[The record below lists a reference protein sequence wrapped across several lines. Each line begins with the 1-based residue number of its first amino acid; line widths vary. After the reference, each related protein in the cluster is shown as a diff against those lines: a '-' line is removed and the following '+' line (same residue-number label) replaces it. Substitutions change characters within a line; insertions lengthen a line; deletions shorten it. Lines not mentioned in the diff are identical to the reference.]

1 MDYVHGPPLE
11 QYVKSKGRL
20 SEAEA
25 SRYIANVFEA
35 LSYLHANRIIHRDLK
50 LANILLS
57 HDLNRVMLCDFGLAA
72 HLDTLRTGKDASV
85 CGTPNYVAPELLTP
99 SALARLTPKRGQSQP
114 HKTAGNKGNKG
125 CGKAKDIGYTIS
137 ADAWSMGV
145 VLYTMLVGSGPFD
158 GEDIKRT
165 FNRIRT
171 ARFTFPIG
179 LKLSAN
185 AKSLIR
191 SLLSEDHT
199 KRPTADQ
206 ALRHP
211 FFTTRDIPKLLPQ
224 ASNQRLVSEDGLF
237 DSQHIRDADAH
248 HNGKDQRTDRAD
260 GRGDSGMTKSRRA
273 GRGSHRDSDLR
284 RWSGSY
290 QSLNRQPV
298 ESAISEMAQEPSRQE
313 RPSSLRHDR
322 PSSHNFSSRMLPR
335 AAKERSSSL
344 STSETVERSGNHSR
358 RSSLNTR
365 TVQGLKES
373 RRSGVSQSSR
383 RSSLR
388 CSDKRND
395 VLNLSVTLSA
405 ALLRGRKFLD
415 DGIDKSGPGREA
427 RFDSVVERVDRSKTP
442 PLVRRWAD
450 YTSKHGFATMMEDG
464 RTSICFNDGSIMFF
478 LSATEATSIPDFA
491 YVPPRGAPRDGGSS
505 DSSDGDE
512 ENKRTRDISKK
523 ACLCNLFADLM
534 NDGGRGSMYDLPS
547 ACNVSFLKPDT
558 ESAEPFTP
566 SASGEDHKDVVHVR
580 EWARFRNSR
589 AAAFRLSNHSIHVK
603 FDVGEDRCD
612 DFLFNLAKNSLFYR
626 EAKTGEAWECSVKN
640 LEKFSALSEYIHS
653 QLELCSQAIARFLE

>member
-1 MDYVHGPPLE
+1 MDYVDGPPLE

-20 SEAEA
+20 SESEA
-25 SRYIANVFEA
+25 SKYVANVFEA

-57 HDLNRVMLCDFGLAA
+57 QDLNRVMLCDFGLAA

-99 SALARLTPKRGQSQP
+99 SALARLTPKRGQSQS
-114 HKTAGNKGNKG
+114 HKASGNKGNKASG
-125 CGKAKDIGYTIS
+125 NAKDIGYTTS

-224 ASNQRLVSEDGLF
+224 SSNKHLVSEDGLI

-248 HNGKDQRTDRAD
+248 RNGKDQLTDRAD
-260 GRGDSGMTKSRRA
+260 GRGESVMAKSRRL
-273 GRGSHRDSDLR
+273 GRGSRDLR

-290 QSLNRQPV
+290 QSSIRQPV
-298 ESAISEMAQEPSRQE
+298 ESAISETAHEPSRQE

-322 PSSHNFSSRMLPR
+322 PSSHNFSSRTLTR

-344 STSETVERSGNHSR
+344 STSETVQRSGNHSR

-365 TVQGLKES
+365 TVQGLMES

-388 CSDKRND
+388 FSDKRND

-415 DGIDKSGPGREA
+415 DGIGKSGPGRGL
-427 RFDSVVERVDRSKTP
+427 RFDSVVERVDSSKTP

-450 YTSKHGFATMMEDG
+450 YTRKHGFATMMEDG

-478 LSATEATSIPDFA
+478 LSAAETTNIPDFA
-491 YVPPRGAPRDGGSS
+491 YVPPRGAPGDGGSS
-505 DSSDGDE
+505 DNSDEDA
-512 ENKRTRDISKK
+512 ENKRSRDISKK

-547 ACNVSFLKPDT
+547 ACNVSFLKPET
-558 ESAEPFTP
+558 ESTEPLTP
-566 SASGEDHKDVVHVR
+566 SASGDHKDAVHVR

-612 DFLFNLAKNSLFYR
+612 DFLFNLATNTLFYR
-626 EAKTGEAWECSVKN
+626 EAKSGEAWECSVKN
-640 LEKFSALSEYIHS
+640 LGEFSALSEYIHS